1 MHSTAVDWTWSA
13 YPDVSGLQNFG
24 GTNAFASARKSTT
37 GITPP
42 GVIITNPKGP
52 DVEFDFGSAGQTIV
66 KKDLGKGKAGRLG
79 WRELLTD

>member
-1 MHSTAVDWTWSA
+1 
-13 YPDVSGLQNFG
+13 
-24 GTNAFASARKSTT
+24 
-37 GITPP
+37 
-42 GVIITNPKGP
+42 VIITNPKGP